1 MADRYLDS
9 PQGVDPLEDRINHTI
24 DYLIGL
30 LNSRRAQLLK
40 SLRIARE
47 EERIKNTRQEIISQS
62 EETNM
67 GSEDL
72 SQNIRTPI
80 PTHVQFKWSRKLVA
94 SISRFGSVVNEPLDT
109 INYANLT
116 SAVVT
121 GKFGHAPGELHG
133 PRGIAFHEST
143 HQIYVADCY
152 NSKVEIFSDTG
163 QHVYTLT
170 TDKMQGQHGVAI
182 HKDNLYV
189 IGYWECTVAKFCLN
203 DMSFV
208 KKVGGRGQDNGQFCY
223 PNQLATDPV
232 GNVYVADRCN
242 HRICVYDSE
251 LNHLYNVIHPSI
263 SDPMDVKIT
272 RDHLYVLSRRDNP
285 CMHVLTLTGGKL
297 YSIISRGKG
306 MRLLDPHF
314 FCLDP
319 QQNFMISDEQ
329 AHFIRV
335 FSPVGDLL
343 RTLARHLQGSPYGVT
358 ITPNGKLVSVSESKR
373 CGLQILFSLS
383 DIVY

>member
-24 DYLIGL
+24 DYLIRL
-30 LNSRRAQLLK
+30 LNSRRAQLLE
-40 SLRIARE
+40 SLRITRE
-47 EERIKNTRQEIISQS
+47 EERMEKTRQETISQS

-72 SQNIRTPI
+72 SQKTRNPI
-80 PTHVQFKWSRKLVA
+80 PSHVQFKWSRKLVE
-94 SISRFGSVVNEPLDT
+94 SISCFGSVVNEPLGAID
-109 INYANLT
+109 YANLT

-121 GKFGHAPGELHG
+121 GKFGHAPGELSG

-189 IGYWECTVAKFCLN
+189 LGFWECTVAKFCLN

-208 KKVGGRGQDNGQFCY
+208 KKVGGRGRSNGQFNL
-223 PNQLATDPV
+223 PNQLTTDPV
-232 GNVYVADRCN
+232 GNVYIADNSN

-251 LNHLYNVIHPSI
+251 LNHLYNISHPSI
-263 SDPMDVKIT
+263 SNPMDVVIS
-272 RDHLYVLSRRDNP
+272 RNHLYVLSRVDNP
-285 CMHVLTLTGGKL
+285 CVHVLTLTGKKL
-297 YSIISRGKG
+297 YSLISCGKD
-306 MRLLDPHF
+306 MQLLGPHF
-314 FCLDP
+314 FCIDP
-319 QQNFMISDEQ
+319 QRNT
-329 AHFIRV
+329 V
-335 FSPVGDLL
+335 V
-343 RTLARHLQGSPYGVT
+343 
-358 ITPNGKLVSVSESKR
+358 
-373 CGLQILFSLS
+373 
-383 DIVY
+383 